1 MPLLKIH
8 TIEGRTP
15 SENSALLDVLHRSV
29 VEAFGVPEDDRY
41 QILSEHPVEHLLALD
56 TGLGF
61 SRTRKFVLVE
71 IVSRPRTRA
80 QKEAFYKRACSA
92 LLRSCGIGSTDV
104 MFTFVTN
111 SDEDWS
117 FGLGQAQFLTDAL

>member
-8 TIEGRTP
+8 MIEGRTQQ
-15 SENSALLDVLHRSV
+15 EIAILLDALHRAV
-29 VEAFGVPEDDRY
+29 VEAFDVPEDDRY
-41 QILSEHPVEHLLALD
+41 QLVTQYPADQVRALD

-61 SRTRKFVLVE
+61 TRTKKFVLVE
-71 IVSRPRTRA
+71 IVSRARTRT
-80 QKEAFYKRACSA
+80 QKELFYEKACSGLLRACH
-92 LLRSCGIGSTDV
+92 IGSTDV

-117 FGLGQAQFLTDAL
+117 FGLGQAQYLTGAL

>member
-15 SENSALLDVLHRSV
+15 EEISTLLDVLHRAMVDS
-29 VEAFGVPEDDRY
+29 FGVPEDDRY
-41 QILSEHPVEHLLALD
+41 QILSQHPADHLRALD

-61 SRTRKFVLVE
+61 TRTKKFVLVE

-80 QKEAFYKRACSA
+80 QKELFYEKACSG
-92 LLRSCGIGSTDV
+92 LLRACGIGSTDV

-117 FGLGQAQFLTDAL
+117 FGLGQAQFLTGAL

>member
-15 SENSALLDVLHRSV
+15 AETTVLLDALHQAM
-29 VEAFGVPEDDRY
+29 VESFDVPADDRY
-41 QILSEHPVEHLLALD
+41 QILAQYPADHFRALD

-61 SRTRKFVLVE
+61 TRTKKFVLVE

-80 QKEAFYKRACSA
+80 QKELFYKKACSS
-92 LLRSCGIGSTDV
+92 LLRACGIGSTDV

-117 FGLGQAQFLTDAL
+117 FGLGQAQFLTGAL